1 MGQTKDKGCFW
12 GTSTGD
18 NCVRTLFIEDLWG
31 RAWGRCAGIINDS
44 GTIKV
49 KLHGPYPAP
58 STTSADYNSY
68 QVVATA
74 PTANGYVKQILN
86 TEYGFIPTD
95 VTGSDTTY
103 MCDYF
108 YQNAEGVR
116 YARVGGYWTDG
127 SGCGRYLSLNASPA
141 PADVAIGARL
151 SLV

>member
-1 MGQTKDKGCFW
+1 M
-12 GTSTGD
+12 
-18 NCVRTLFIEDLWG
+18 FIEDLWG
-31 RAWGRCAGIINDS
+31 RAWDRCAGIINDS

-68 QVVATA
+68 QVVTTA
-74 PTANGYVKQILN
+74 PTSNGYIKQILN

-108 YQNAEGVR
+108 YQDANGVK
-116 YARVGGYWTDG
+116 YALVGGGWTYG
-127 SGCGRYLSLNASPA
+127 SGCGRSLRLSSSPA
-141 PADVAIGARL
+141 SADVRLGARL